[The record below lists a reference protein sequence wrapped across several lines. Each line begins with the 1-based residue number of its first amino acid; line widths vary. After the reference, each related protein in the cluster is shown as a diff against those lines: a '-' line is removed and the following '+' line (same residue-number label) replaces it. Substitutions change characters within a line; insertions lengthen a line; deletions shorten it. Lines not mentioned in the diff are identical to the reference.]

1 MPRKTIT
8 KSTPGRLPRAV
19 EEYRNELR
27 VKQACILH
35 RYTDYI
41 ERKLNEQGDKYFD
54 TQVGMQAVDNMLK
67 LELKDRQI
75 QANRVDNGE
84 RNNVLLEAIRRAQQL
99 NDDVDRKSERQLKK
113 EIILEA
119 TQVMYTK
126 DDIEDADTIADG
138 EGEASGENS

>member
-1 MPRKTIT
+1 
-8 KSTPGRLPRAV
+8 
-19 EEYRNELR
+19 
-27 VKQACILH
+27 
-35 RYTDYI
+35 
-41 ERKLNEQGDKYFD
+41 
-54 TQVGMQAVDNMLK
+54 MLK

-126 DDIEDADTIADG
+126 DDIEDADTIVDG
-138 EGEASGENS
+138 EGEESGENS